1 MFCKNCG
8 IELDE
13 NAEFCAQCDK
23 KISEESSVE
32 KTVVI
37 TRKKWLIPVL
47 TLALMVA
54 IIFVLLKTSGINSSP
69 EKVAAAIVKSEYE
82 VDVKIMIKCMPDFV
96 VKELAVD
103 NGLSENASR
112 KEVIKAIQED
122 YRAVTPQNVEIIST
136 QIAGEGTTEEYT
148 IFRELFDYL
157 TDKEYDSIEKIA
169 KVDVECTVDGDDV
182 SIQVTCIKMD
192 NKWYF
197 LRNL

>member
-1 MFCKNCG
+1 
-8 IELDE
+8 
-13 NAEFCAQCDK
+13 
-23 KISEESSVE
+23 
-32 KTVVI
+32 
-37 TRKKWLIPVL
+37 
-47 TLALMVA
+47 MVA